1 VSRAKYQPS
10 FGAGGRAIALS
21 LRSMR
26 MMSAMSR
33 VPGEPAKPLAT
44 FLADGGYHRD
54 VPLT

>member
-26 MMSAMSR
+26 MSAMSR

>member
-26 MMSAMSR
+26 MSAMSR
-33 VPGEPAKPLAT
+33 VGGETAKPLAT